1 MGLNLK
7 IARVKKGLSQKELA
21 NKVGISPAT
30 VSKAETGKFDLRLST
45 LLKLSRILDV
55 TVEELLPDEEE

>member
-7 IARVKKGLSQKELA
+7 IARIKKGLSQKQLA
-21 NKVGISPAT
+21 DKVGISPAT

-45 LLKLSRILDV
+45 LVKLSKVLDV
-55 TVEELLPDEEE
+55 SIEELIPHEK

>member
-7 IARVKKGLSQKELA
+7 IARIKKGLSQKQLA
-21 NKVGISPAT
+21 DKVGISPAT

-45 LLKLSRILDV
+45 LIKLSKVLDV
-55 TVEELLPDEEE
+55 SVEELIPHEE

>member
-7 IARVKKGLSQKELA
+7 IARIKKGLSQKQLA
-21 NKVGISPAT
+21 DKVGISPAT

-45 LLKLSRILDV
+45 LIKLSKVLDV
-55 TVEELLPDEEE
+55 SVEELIKHEE

>member
-7 IARVKKGLSQKELA
+7 IARVKKGLSQKQLA
-21 NKVGISPAT
+21 DKVGISPAT

-45 LLKLSRILDV
+45 LIKLSKVLDV
-55 TVEELLPDEEE
+55 SVEELIPDEE

>member
-45 LLKLSRILDV
+45 LLKLSKILDV
-55 TVEELLPDEEE
+55 TVEELLPDKE

>member
-7 IARVKKGLSQKELA
+7 IARIRKGLSQKQLA
-21 NKVGISPAT
+21 DKVGISPAT

-45 LLKLSRILDV
+45 LIKLSKVLDV
-55 TVEELLPDEEE
+55 SIEELIPHEK